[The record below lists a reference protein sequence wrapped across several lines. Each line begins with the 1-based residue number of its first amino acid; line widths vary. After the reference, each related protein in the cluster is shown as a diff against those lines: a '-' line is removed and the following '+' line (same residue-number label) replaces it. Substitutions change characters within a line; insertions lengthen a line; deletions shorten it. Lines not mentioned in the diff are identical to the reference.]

1 MGRCSHHPPY
11 GKATATASLGLA
23 VLVLLSGCA
32 GGLQPPSMFRFG
44 QGAVPSDPVIGPSMP
59 PEGSTGSGLIDDLR
73 TRRSILPVEG
83 PYAEVAS
90 AVIDAAS
97 GASAAELRMA
107 RLKAEAKAKN
117 WLPSI
122 GPVAN
127 LTSLGSVVAQLVV
140 EQAVFD
146 NGRRKA
152 ERDFA
157 AADVELAAVKL
168 ATDLNQRVFDG
179 LSHYLDTQRAREQ
192 AQISSRAADRL
203 SQYAKI
209 VAMRVDGGLS
219 DRSEQQVIAQKRS
232 EMQATLAADRQAE
245 AQAMAELSAMT
256 SRRLDD
262 LAGLQ
267 QLPEDMGTPEPLS
280 VLQRRS
286 EGARDLAESRI
297 NRASML
303 PGITASAGIDNHGDT
318 TTGLRLGGTVFNFG
332 NGAALRALDGTADL
346 VTRRTAESRQAAQR
360 QFVTDKAEI
369 NGLMTRQADGQAVL
383 KQTLDNLGLFTE
395 QYRAGRRSLLEL
407 VSQYDAAARLER
419 DQAALKYEIAR
430 LRLKMARDRGVLV
443 DGVQM

>member
-1 MGRCSHHPPY
+1 MSRLSNDPMP
-11 GKATATASLGLA
+11 GKATATLTSGL
-23 VLVLLSGCA
+23 VILVLLSGCA

-44 QGAVPSDPVIGPSMP
+44 KGAAPTDPIVGQSLP
-59 PEGSTGSGLIDDLR
+59 PEGSTGSAMIDDLR
-73 TRRSILPVEG
+73 TRRSILPADG
-83 PYAEVAS
+83 PYAKVAS

-127 LTSLGSVVAQLVV
+127 LTSLGAVVAQLVV

-157 AADVELAAVKL
+157 AADVEIAAVKL

-179 LSHYLDTQRAREQ
+179 ISHYLDAQRARDQ
-192 AQISSRAADRL
+192 AEISSRAADRL

-232 EMQATLAADRQAE
+232 EMQATLAADRQAA

-262 LAGLQ
+262 LTGLQ
-267 QLPEDMGTPEPLS
+267 QLPEDSGAPEPLS

-286 EGARDLAESRI
+286 EGARDIAESRI

-303 PGITASAGIDNHGDT
+303 PGITASAGVDSRGET

-346 VTRRTAESRQAAQR
+346 ATRRTAESRQAAQR

-369 NGLMTRQADGQAVL
+369 VGLMTRQADGQAVL
-383 KQTLDNLGLFTE
+383 KQTLDNLDLFTE